1 MVLLLAFFGLTN
13 FTMGQHWSVNGQSN
27 YDTWSIY
34 LDDVTID
41 GATPAADDELAV
53 FSGTTLVGVYT
64 FTGEEDFTADYQTN
78 YEMVAFTHLD
88 AGAGYTA
95 GDVVTFKF
103 YDSSESE
110 ETTGSFSEDVLLNN
124 PADPSEYLDDD
135 DGTLE
140 FPAGDEPYSYVNLA
154 FTSGNSITGTVTLDN
169 DCFADVTDVLV
180 SVVTDA
186 SNFSTSLVDTTH
198 PNAYGDFVVAGL
210 IDNSGTGDG
219 YYVVLTLDNYGNVYY
234 QTDVASNSTAGN
246 ATEIYLTGNQTFVLD
261 TNDNELLM
269 VAQTGDIEVTV
280 TETDGT
286 AIENAKVTLY
296 HAGDALALDSLNT
309 DASGEGTFADLCLG
323 DYILVASMD
332 DYASTTSD
340 TLNLDDDGTIL
351 SPSLELTRLD
361 GTVVLNIN
369 DAVSGEAV
377 TGASVVSGDS
387 TAAETNGVYTLNL
400 PWGNDQDI
408 VISKDNYQQLTLTLN
423 VFADSTI
430 NREVDLA
437 PNYFQFEGGNAFAPV
452 WTIYVVN
459 ANIDGEPLDVNDEI
473 AIFDDGDTL
482 VGSYYVQE
490 GDFDGAATDR
500 VLKAYAEL
508 ANGDEGYTGDETYS
522 IKIYDF
528 SAGVELVPTA
538 DTINDE
544 TDLISTIDNGAYDA
558 ADNNDLF
565 PSLDLIGPRSYL
577 HMSYIPD
584 QTMSFNLDAG
594 YQMISANVVVD
605 DSLYVAFNDVLDNLE
620 VVKNEDANTLR
631 EIAGNWVDN
640 IGVWGT
646 EEGYLVK
653 MTAAD
658 QLSVTGQT
666 AVDGTVTLNAGFNI
680 ISYLETEAYDLESIV
695 NDNSIGTLSNIDFI
709 RDSEGNHFW
718 NINGSWVNNIGNMN
732 PGEGYFVKMNIADEL
747 DYAAVPSAKSTAL
760 EKAEPVHYTFEGGN
774 PTEMVYTV
782 YIESETL
789 QAGDEVAAFNDGVIV
804 GSTVISNPKD
814 AYQNNLNIFEVLN
827 SGNGFEAG
835 HEMELRVWS
844 PRTGDEY
851 IQPQV
856 EFINTANAYNKSTY
870 PAEDALYSHVK
881 LTVATLGYGEEEAVS
896 FRAYPNPVQDVMTIE
911 SSETITSYRV
921 INTVGQVVMEQEV
934 NLKNFTIDVSS
945 FEKGLYIIE
954 ATINGS
960 PGRIRIMVQ

>member
-1 MVLLLAFFGLTN
+1 MKKHYNLSKTLLVLLLAFFGLTN

-124 PADPSEYLDDD
+124 PADPGEYLDDD

-154 FTSGNSITGTVTLDN
+154 FTSGNSITGTVTLNN
-169 DCFADVTDVLV
+169 DCFADVSEVWVKVYDSIADLN
-180 SVVTDA
+180 SVID
-186 SNFSTSLVDTTH
+186 STQ
-198 PNAYGDFVVAGL
+198 PNSFGDFTISGLDENTAAMRGYHVAL
-210 IDNSGTGDG
+210 F
-219 YYVVLTLDNYGNVYY
+219 LDNYNTIFYKKD
-234 QTDVASNSTAGN
+234 QASNSDTTGITA
-246 ATEIYLTGNQTFVLD
+246 IDLTGNQTFVLD

-309 DASGEGTFADLCLG
+309 DASGEGTFANLCLG

-340 TLNLDDDGTIL
+340 TLNLDADGTIL

-377 TGASVVSGDS
+377 TGALVVSGDS

-437 PNYFQFEGGNAFAPV
+437 PNYFQFEGGNAVAPV
-452 WTIYVVN
+452 WTIYVST
-459 ANIDGEPLDVNDEI
+459 ATIDNIDLDVNDEI

-490 GDFDGAATDR
+490 GDFDGDATDR
-500 VLKAYAEL
+500 VLKAFSEL
-508 ANGDEGYTGDETYS
+508 DNGDEGYTGDETYS

-528 SAGVELVPTA
+528 SAGQELVPTTVSFTSGTW
-538 DTINDE
+538 DPDEND
-544 TDLISTIDNGAYDA
+544 DK
-558 ADNNDLF
+558 F
-565 PSLDLIGPRSYL
+565 PPLSMVDPYSFLDLD
-577 HMSYIPD
+577 YIPD

-666 AVDGTVTLNAGFNI
+666 AVDGTVTLNEGFNI

-921 INTVGQVVMEQEV
+921 INTVGQVVMEREV